1 MFSLT
6 RWFLVLGLVATA
18 VAVAAPAAFASPEEI
33 AYTCDTDVCLAN
45 PDSFNSVVNLTNNGS
60 KSYDEHPVWSPDGKK
75 VAFVGG
81 DPENEADRTQ
91 NIYVMEPGK
100 GEASN
105 IALKLTFYTGNVYG
119 NDINYL
125 AWSPD
130 GTRIAFSRTAN
141 YGAHAGVF
149 EVAADGTTATPLMLA
164 ADGYHPS
171 WAPDGGKIVY
181 SAYSEQ
187 LYTVNADGSGT
198 VPLGV
203 KGQEPAW
210 SPDGTQIAFGQVTY
224 SSIYMDLHIVGA
236 GCGASP
242 VVVPIPYP
250 DEYTQ
255 WIDARW
261 SPDGSRLSYRS
272 TSGGGYGYE
281 RVVGRY
287 GGESHGMVKVQNV
300 NMGGGRAASWSPN
313 GQRLTFDGYSSE
325 TSEREIYVGNENGS
339 GSVTSITTGG
349 KNSEPSWRPDPLV
362 SPYVPVICRTVP
374 PAAAGGG
381 AGSGGGPG
389 GKVPGPT
396 RKPKLVWFTKRI
408 PITAS
413 GPIHMMIVGCGAP
426 DCGASTR
433 GSAPKGAVA
442 AGLRF
447 RPATSSKKK
456 PKAVVVGTGK
466 LKLHEGQTKTLSMYL
481 NKVGR
486 AALERRGKLDIQA
499 TVKITSTGQA
509 TVTAKRTIH
518 VVLAKKKP
526 TKKH

>member
-1 MFSLT
+1 MRTST
-6 RWFLVLGLVATA
+6 RGFLASLVLALS
-18 VAVAAPAAFASPEEI
+18 AAALLAPSAFAKAEEV
-33 AYTCDTDVCLAN
+33 AYTCDTDVCLAD
-45 PDSFNSVVNLTNNGS
+45 PDSFNSVVNLTDNGS

-81 DPENEADRTQ
+81 NPDNEADRTQ

-105 IALKLTFYTGNVYG
+105 IALQLTFYTGNVYG

-125 AWSPD
+125 TWSPD

-149 EVAADGTTATPLMLA
+149 EVASDGTTATPLMLA

-171 WAPDGGKIVY
+171 WAPDGGKVVY

-187 LYTVNADGSGT
+187 IYTVNADGSGT

-210 SPDGTQIAFGQVTY
+210 SPDGSQIAFGQVTY
-224 SSIYMDLHIVGA
+224 VSSYMDLHIVSA

-250 DEYTQ
+250 AEYTQ
-255 WIDARW
+255 WIDASW

-272 TSGGGYGYE
+272 THDNGYGYE

-287 GGESHGMVKVQNV
+287 GGASHGMVQVQNV

-325 TSEREIYVGNENGS
+325 TSGREVYVGNENGS
-339 GSVTSITTGG
+339 GSVTAITTGG
-349 KNSEPSWRPDPLV
+349 KNSEPSWRPDRLV
-362 SPYVPVICRTVP
+362 TPYVPVICRTVP
-374 PAAAGGG
+374 AAGAGNAG
-381 AGSGGGPG
+381 AGTG

-413 GPIHMMIVGCGAP
+413 GPIHMLNVSCGAP

-433 GSAPKGAVA
+433 GTSPKSAAP
-442 AGLRF
+442 AGI
-447 RPATSSKKK
+447 RPRSATSSKAK
-456 PKAVVVGTGK
+456 PKPTLVGSGK
-466 LKLHEGQTKTLSMYL
+466 LKLHEGQTKPLLMYL
-481 NKVGR
+481 TKAGKE
-486 AALERRGKLDIQA
+486 LLKQQGKLDIQA
-499 TVKITSTGQA
+499 TVTVTSTGQA
-509 TVTAKRTIH
+509 PVTSKKTIH
-518 VVLAKKKP
+518 VFLKKK
-526 TKKH
+526 KKH